1 MLKKIQLYNGEIII
15 NFDDEKHKF
24 WRDDGSPILS
34 VTAATGVID
43 KSGALMGWAVNEM
56 ANYLITNL
64 DLNKIKTEQEKIN
77 MIINAKTNYRTVS
90 KKAKDVGTEIHN
102 WINRWIR
109 GEKPPMSED
118 KLVLNGVRAFL
129 RWIEVRRVKFL
140 ETEKVVYSK
149 EYDYAGFLDAE
160 AEIEGKLSIIDF
172 KSSKGIYNE
181 MRYQVA
187 AYQQAR
193 EEESKKKY
201 DSRWIVKLGKVNGEF
216 EARELDE
223 QEKDLQAFLGAL
235 NLKKRLL
242 ELEQNAGR
250 RIN

>member
-1 MLKKIQLYNGEIII
+1 MLKKVQLYNGEVVIT
-15 NFDDEKHKF
+15 FDDERHKF

-34 VTAATGVID
+34 VTAATEVID
-43 KSGALMGWAVNEM
+43 KSRTLIGWAVNEM
-56 ANYLITNL
+56 ANYLIKNFSL
-64 DLNKIKTEQEKIN
+64 DQIKTEQEKIS
-77 MIINAKTNYRTVS
+77 MILLAKNSYREAS
-90 KKAKDVGTEIHN
+90 QKAKDVGSEIHS
-102 WINRWIR
+102 WINKWIR
-109 GEKPPMSED
+109 GEKPTMPED
-118 KLVLNGVRAFL
+118 PLVLNGVNAFL
-129 RWIEVRRVKFL
+129 RWIDEREVELL
-140 ETEKVVYSK
+140 ETEKVIYSK
-149 EYDYAGFLDAE
+149 KYDYAGFLDAE
-160 AEIEGKLSIIDF
+160 AKIGNKLCIIDF
-172 KSSKGIYNE
+172 KSSKGIYDE
-181 MRYQVA
+181 MRCQIA